1 MIFTKSNDGKK
12 YSFFLMNRETKLNYK
27 SMREDKWY

>member
-12 YSFFLMNRETKLNYK
+12 YSFFSHEPWNQTKLQKYEG
-27 SMREDKWY
+27 R